1 MLYRPWRDSWHYTF
15 CSQHVTFKYIHGV
28 SICSWYKQ
36 AINFIH
42 NAFDIFCP
50 ALLYVCLYCCLSSEQ
65 QRKESSRL
73 CFQEWPWL
81 HQEWVRY
88 TNNLHHQTAE
98 ATLIHV
104 PLLLYIHAVIPPFI
118 MHQLER
124 RKLFKVRRPHPA
136 SLPGQPPT
144 NWAWTGNEAI

>member
-15 CSQHVTFKYIHGV
+15 CSQRVTL
-28 SICSWYKQ
+28 SIFMVLKHIFMIQTSRQFYTQC
-36 AINFIH
+36 
-42 NAFDIFCP
+42 IFCP
-50 ALLYVCLYCCLSSEQ
+50 ALLYVCLYWCLSSEQ

-98 ATLIHV
+98 ATLI

-124 RKLFKVRRPHPA
+124 RKLFKVHRPHPA
-136 SLPGQPPT
+136 SLPGQAPT